1 MNKIILIALL
11 AIPLLADVGNEIKI
25 SSDNV
30 NVQEAANKV
39 IFSKNLIIDSGLM
52 LISAEEAIYDNSSK
66 IIEITGEPSLL
77 KSIGEAS
84 EFERS
89 ASKIIFYNNDNVH
102 LLGAAKM
109 KYENMTITSNK
120 IVFSPRSGFINS
132 NK

>member
-1 MNKIILIALL
+1 MNKIILIVLL

-84 EFERS
+84 EFEGS
-89 ASKIIFYNNDNVH
+89 ASKSIFYNNDNVH

>member
-11 AIPLLADVGNEIKI
+11 AIPLLADVDNEIKI

-66 IIEITGEPSLL
+66 IIEISGEPSLL

-84 EFERS
+84 EFEGS

>member
-66 IIEITGEPSLL
+66 IIEITGKPSLL

-84 EFERS
+84 EFEGS

-109 KYENMTITSNK
+109 KYENMTIASNK

>member
-66 IIEITGEPSLL
+66 VIEISGRPSSL
-77 KSIGEAS
+77 KSLS
-84 EFERS
+84 ETNKFEGS
-89 ASKIIFYNNDNVH
+89 ASRIIFYSNDMVH
-102 LLGAAKM
+102 LLGSAKM
-109 KYENMTITSNK
+109 KYENMTISSNK
-120 IVFSPRSGFINS
+120 IIFSPRSGLISS
-132 NK
+132 NQ

>member
-1 MNKIILIALL
+1 MNKIILMALL
-11 AIPLLADVGNEIKI
+11 AMPLWADVDNEIKI

-30 NVQEAANKV
+30 NVQEATNKV

-52 LISAEEAIYDNSSK
+52 LISADEAIYDNSSK
-66 IIEITGEPSLL
+66 IIEISGEPSLL
-77 KSIGEAS
+77 KSISETS
-84 EFERS
+84 EFEGS
-89 ASKIIFYNNDNVH
+89 ASKIIFYDNDNVH

-109 KYENMTITSNK
+109 RYENMSITSNK

>member
-1 MNKIILIALL
+1 MNKIILMALL
-11 AIPLLADVGNEIKI
+11 AMPLWADVDNEIKI

-30 NVQEAANKV
+30 NVQETTNKV

-52 LISAEEAIYDNSSK
+52 LISADEAIYDNSSK
-66 IIEITGEPSLL
+66 IIEISGEPSLL
-77 KSIGEAS
+77 KSIGETR
-84 EFERS
+84 EFEGS
-89 ASKIIFYNNDNVH
+89 ASKIIFYDNDNVH

-109 KYENMTITSNK
+109 RYENMSITSNK

>member
-52 LISAEEAIYDNSSK
+52 LISAEEAIYDL
-66 IIEITGEPSLL
+66 SL
-77 KSIGEAS
+77 IH
-84 EFERS
+84 
-89 ASKIIFYNNDNVH
+89 I
-102 LLGAAKM
+102 
-109 KYENMTITSNK
+109 
-120 IVFSPRSGFINS
+120 
-132 NK
+132 

>member
-1 MNKIILIALL
+1 MNKIILMALL
-11 AIPLLADVGNEIKI
+11 AMPLWADVDNEIKI

-30 NVQEAANKV
+30 NVQEATNKV

-52 LISAEEAIYDNSSK
+52 LISADEAIYNNSSK
-66 IIEITGEPSLL
+66 IIEISGEPSLL
-77 KSIGEAS
+77 KSIGETR
-84 EFERS
+84 EFEGS
-89 ASKIIFYNNDNVH
+89 ASKIIFYDNDNVH

-109 KYENMTITSNK
+109 RYENMSITSNK

>member
-1 MNKIILIALL
+1 MLEPANNNELPP
-11 AIPLLADVGNEIKI
+11 IPGKRY
-25 SSDNV
+25 
-30 NVQEAANKV
+30 
-39 IFSKNLIIDSGLM
+39 F
-52 LISAEEAIYDNSSK
+52 
-66 IIEITGEPSLL
+66 T
-77 KSIGEAS
+77 IGEAS
-84 EFERS
+84 EFEGR